1 MRRIYG
7 FVAALAMAGIGLVG
21 FAPSANAGIGPCSPV
36 KGPLLHV
43 ALTIQGVLPT
53 TCIDL

>member
-1 MRRIYG
+1 
-7 FVAALAMAGIGLVG
+7 MAGIGFVG
-21 FAPSANAGIGPCSPV
+21 FAQSANAGIASPCPPV